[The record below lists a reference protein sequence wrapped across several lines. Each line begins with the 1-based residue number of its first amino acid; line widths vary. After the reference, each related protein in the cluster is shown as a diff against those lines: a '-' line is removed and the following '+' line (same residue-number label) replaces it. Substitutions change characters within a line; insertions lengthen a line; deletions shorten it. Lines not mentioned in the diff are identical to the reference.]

1 MVTPGW
7 FFSLSSFHIINK
19 KKKKSNSPHT
29 EGGAYKQEEK
39 VEASECFSALP
50 HLQGGCSRAVEGAAA
65 ARQEQPASPY
75 MVKTTPPT
83 ASHSDSASPVGL
95 EFWLPGK
102 ISVLGERGLSFA
114 CSHPSCATRK
124 GPPYPPLLC
133 TRNNLHWWS
142 AFARVCLAGEAA
154 AAPFF
159 QGVGF
164 RLGFFLSRFSEEEVL
179 KVLDAGASG
188 MWALWEQH
196 HPQTQ
201 TTAIDFS
208 VNSTDKKTRGKKRER
223 KNKEE
228 Q

>member
-7 FFSLSSFHIINK
+7 FFSLSLSLLSISLTK

-29 EGGAYKQEEK
+29 EGGPI
-39 VEASECFSALP
+39 SERKKWKRVSVSQPC
-50 HLQGGCSRAVEGAAA
+50 RTYRGAAA
-65 ARQEQPASPY
+65 ARALEGSAASRQEQPATPY
-75 MVKTTPPT
+75 MVKTPPPT

-164 RLGFFLSRFSEEEVL
+164 RLGLFFSLLLSIQRRRRRSPEGFGCGCFRDVGTLRAASPTNTNNCHRFFCE
-179 KVLDAGASG
+179 
-188 MWALWEQH
+188 
-196 HPQTQ
+196 
-201 TTAIDFS
+201 
-208 VNSTDKKTRGKKRER
+208 
-223 KNKEE
+223 
-228 Q
+228 